1 MKKDST
7 SLKSTK
13 TSLPIK
19 KVGITLRPNSPS
31 IRPIYQKL
39 VDALR
44 SVGIKPFLEEQSAT
58 MLGYKDALSLEA
70 LLKEVDLLISIGG
83 DGTLISLA
91 RNSYSSN
98 IPILGIHTG
107 HLGFLTTILPEDIEA
122 MAKRL
127 KTGEYELNEHM
138 MLEGFIVREDKK
150 TSKVHRSKKVYCLN
164 EFLLG
169 KKDYSMTDIKAY
181 ISSSKKDILC
191 QKDSACKLINEYRL
205 DSLLVATP
213 TGSSAYN
220 ISAGGSVVYPYCKN
234 ILLTPV
240 CAHSLTQRPLILDD
254 SFYLAFKFNKD
265 SCVVSDGQEKL
276 EILKEEVFIV
286 HSARHKAYLVNL
298 GENYFDRL
306 REKFGWGA

>member
-1 MKKDST
+1 MQ
-7 SLKSTK
+7 STK
-13 TSLPIK
+13 SSKTKKPIK
-19 KVGITLRPNSPS
+19 KVGISLRPNSPS
-31 IRPIYQKL
+31 IKPIYDAL
-39 VDALR
+39 VDALAK
-44 SVGIKPFLEEQSAT
+44 VGIKTFLEEDGAN
-58 MLGYKDALSLEA
+58 MLGSKDGVSLDSI
-70 LLKEVDLLISIGG
+70 LKEADLLISIGG

-91 RNSYSSN
+91 RRSYSSN
-98 IPILGIHTG
+98 LPILGIHTG
-107 HLGFLTTILPEDIEA
+107 HLGFLTTILPDKIEM

-127 KTGEYELNEHM
+127 KTNEYDLNEHM
-138 MLEGFIVREDKK
+138 MLEGFVLRVDSNGKIIKK
-150 TSKVHRSKKVYCLN
+150 SKKVYCLN

-169 KKDYSMTDIKAY
+169 KKDYSMTDIRAY
-181 ISSSKKDILC
+181 ISSSKKDILF
-191 QKDSACKLINEYRL
+191 QKDSSCKLINEYRL

-265 SCVVSDGQEKL
+265 SCVVCDGQERL
-276 EILKEEVFIV
+276 EVLKEEVFIV
-286 HSARHKAYLVNL
+286 HSAKHKAYLVNL
-298 GENYFDRL
+298 GENYFDTL